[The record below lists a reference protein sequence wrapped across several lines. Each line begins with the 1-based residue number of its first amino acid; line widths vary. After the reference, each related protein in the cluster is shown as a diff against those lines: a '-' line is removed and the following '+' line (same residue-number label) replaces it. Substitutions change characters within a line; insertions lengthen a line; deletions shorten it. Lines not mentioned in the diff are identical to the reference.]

1 MNKEINLDQTLL
13 SLVITYPE
21 LIDILYDLGFTQIKA
36 PGMLK
41 TAGRF
46 MTLRAGCELRKIDM
60 NQLSI
65 RLKENG
71 YEVKEAVTK

>member
-46 MTLRAGCELRKIDM
+46 MTLRSGCELRKIE
-60 NQLSI
+60 LE
-65 RLKENG
+65 RLKEILILNSFII
-71 YEVKEAVTK
+71 KS

>member
-1 MNKEINLDQTLL
+1 MNKEINLDQSLL
-13 SLVITYPE
+13 SLVTTYPE

-46 MTLRAGCELRKIDM
+46 MTLRSGCELRKIE
-60 NQLSI
+60 LGT
-65 RLKENG
+65 LKAELYNKG
-71 YEVKEAVTK
+71 YTIIDNSL